1 MIMKKLMIVVT
12 ILPAIFAAGC
22 NQPTIT
28 ESKQEAYKEWA
39 NSRVKIYY
47 SLAQDQYKNGQ
58 LAQAREKAIEALA
71 LDNTSVPLRLLLGK
85 IYIEEGKFAA
95 AIVELDV
102 AAKQAPKSSQVFYL
116 LGVAYEKNA
125 QPEQAITNYNRAFE
139 LDRANIAAVQ
149 ALAEVLVSLGEAPQA
164 QQYLTTHMNRTNAT
178 AGTYE
183 LAGRIAM
190 ILKQY
195 PKASEYFQQA
205 CDADMRNHRYPEMLA
220 RSLLLARKYRQAADV
235 LESALAK
242 KDYKPASGVYVILGD
257 CYMALRKIERAT
269 RAYRRAC
276 QSGSGEAQSWVKL
289 ARAELMQRRRT
300 SAIHAAAQARRL
312 APTDLE
318 AALIFAYAMIR
329 DDQAN
334 PAILAL
340 EDARA
345 AHADDPM
352 LICLLGEAYAA
363 KGQADRAR
371 ELFAQAVQASPRD
384 ELARKLLHRSN
395 DWTPGL
401 SGQKAPRQAE

>member
-1 MIMKKLMIVVT
+1 MKKLMIVVT

-58 LAQAREKAIEALA
+58 LAQARKKSIEALA
-71 LDNTSVPLRLLLGK
+71 LDDTSVPLRLLLGK
-85 IYIEEGKFAA
+85 IYIEEGKHAA
-95 AIVELDV
+95 AIIELDV
-102 AAKQAPKSSQVFYL
+102 AVKQAPESSQGFYL

-125 QPEQAITNYNRAFE
+125 QPEQAITHYNRAFE

-164 QQYLTTHMNRTNAT
+164 QQYIETHMSPKNAV

-195 PKASEYFQQA
+195 PKASGFFQQA
-205 CDADMRNHRYPEMLA
+205 CDADMRNRRYPEMLA
-220 RSLLLARKYRQAADV
+220 RSQFLARKYRQAVDT
-235 LESALAK
+235 LEAALTK

-257 CYMALRKIERAT
+257 SYLALREVNRAA
-269 RAYRRAC
+269 RAYRQAC
-276 QSGSGEAQSWVKL
+276 QFGSGNPQSWIKL
-289 ARAELMQRRRT
+289 ARAELMQRRGT
-300 SAIHAAAQARRL
+300 SAIHAATQARRL
-312 APTDLE
+312 APMDLE

-340 EDARA
+340 EVARS
-345 AHADDPM
+345 AHADDPT

-363 KGQADRAR
+363 KGQTGRAR
-371 ELFAQAVQASPRD
+371 ELFAQAVQTSPRD
-384 ELARKLLHRSN
+384 ELARRLLHRSK
-395 DWTPGL
+395 DWTPGI
-401 SGQKAPRQAE
+401 SRQKAPRQAE